1 MAWKHLLGHM
11 DSGERTAERLGLAVS
26 LAARFGARLA
36 GLFAESGSIGASAV
50 GRRSPQNMARAI
62 EEARTLFE
70 NRTRDAGVTTDW
82 WQIEQGDYGQVA
94 SWSVICCRYVDLA
107 IFGQH
112 DPEQAAMAP
121 PDIVERVLL
130 DSGRPVLVVPY
141 AGHFSS
147 VGSRALVAWTGSR
160 ESARA
165 VNDAIPLMEGA
176 EEVTVLSLQLAPTEP
191 PSVPVPQL
199 DIAAHLHAHGIDAR
213 YDRVMIDELAVVDT
227 VLNRAAEVA
236 ADLTVMGAY
245 AHSGFPLL
253 QRSTLPHE
261 ILRTMTTPVLLSR

>member
-1 MAWKHLLGHM
+1 
-11 DSGERTAERLGLAVS
+11 
-26 LAARFGARLA
+26 
-36 GLFAESGSIGASAV
+36 
-50 GRRSPQNMARAI
+50 
-62 EEARTLFE
+62 
-70 NRTRDAGVTTDW
+70 
-82 WQIEQGDYGQVA
+82 
-94 SWSVICCRYVDLA
+94 
-107 IFGQH
+107 
-112 DPEQAAMAP
+112 MAP